1 MITKNNY
8 PDLLVTKGYVLSAL
22 LEGYTQYIDNEEVL
36 KKAIKESD
44 VKQEGS
50 GTTVNFNITAQANT
64 NLESMK
70 RIIDKMTGRS
80 FFPAQI
86 IDILLI
92 CALYIEPK
100 DFMETEDSIDSIRL
114 QIIKKIADTTDV
126 MTLHK
131 IRQLLNESSRKGMQ
145 HDEV

>member
-1 MITKNNY
+1 
-8 PDLLVTKGYVLSAL
+8 
-22 LEGYTQYIDNEEVL
+22 
-36 KKAIKESD
+36 
-44 VKQEGS
+44 
-50 GTTVNFNITAQANT
+50 
-64 NLESMK
+64 MK

-92 CALYIEPK
+92 CALYIESK